1 MTHQSR
7 NEAAVRQ
14 TCTASLAIR
23 RLRQNAN
30 HTDDSPPKTR
40 LARWWGSQIN
50 VRSRAAR
57 MAPRRPLLGRSSP
70 EQAKHGL
77 IKVRSSSD
85 TPTTRRPMPLIARNS
100 VVPRVRR
107 TLPSVSW
114 LPRCVAVRLAV
125 TSPAPHFAPLAA
137 TPLRASWRFPAYGVV
152 HAAQRHG

>member
-7 NEAAVRQ
+7 NESAVRQ

-77 IKVRSSSD
+77 IKGPSSSD
-85 TPTTRRPMPLIARNS
+85 TPTTRRPLPLIARNS

-114 LPRCVAVRLAV
+114 LRLAV